1 MGGDMNIDFM
11 EPLSQA
17 WQRMTKALF
26 KPFDVGKWFVV
37 GFTAFLSG
45 LLDYGGG
52 GGNGTTGIFDE
63 NDYDDERFFDLPD
76 RIMRWIEDNPE
87 WVALII
93 VGIILFFALFIV
105 LTWLSSR
112 GKFMFLDNVL
122 HDQALIVKPWQEY
135 KNLGNSLFL
144 WRLTYGFIIL
154 VLFLSFFFYAF
165 SAIYDMYIYDEI
177 AENIMT
183 LIGMGL
189 LLLVLILITSYIS
202 LFLSDFVVPIMYK
215 QTIKCMPAWS
225 VFMSLLSQHAGYFLL
240 YGILIFVLS
249 ILVVITVIILGLFT
263 CCIGFILLILPYISS
278 VVTLPISYTY
288 RAFSVQ
294 FLEQF
299 GTEFSLFPQGTEE
312 STG

>member
-1 MGGDMNIDFM
+1 MNIVYM

-17 WQRMTKALF
+17 FQRMKKSLF
-26 KPFDVGKWFVV
+26 RPFDVGKWFAV
-37 GFTAFLSG
+37 GFTAFLSR

-52 GGNGTTGIFDE
+52 GNGIQNAFDE
-63 NDYDDERFFDLPD
+63 DYFDNDRFFDPVD
-76 RIMRWIEDNPE
+76 RILMWIENNPE

-93 VGIILFFALFIV
+93 AGIFLIFIFFIV

-122 HDQALIVKPWQEY
+122 HNRALVVKPWQDY
-135 KNLGNSLFL
+135 KELGNSLFL

-154 VLFLSFFFYAF
+154 ILFLTLIGYAF
-165 SAIYDMYIYDEI
+165 SVVYEAYLYDEL
-177 AENIMT
+177 AEHIMT
-183 LIGMGL
+183 LVGL
-189 LLLVLILITSYIS
+189 GFIFLVLIITTAYIS

-215 QTIKCMPAWS
+215 QDIKSMPAWG
-225 VFMSLLSQHAGYFLL
+225 VFMSLFSQHAGYFVL
-240 YGILIFVLS
+240 YGLLIFVLS
-249 ILVVITVIILGLFT
+249 ILVFFGVIMLGFLT
-263 CCIGFILLILPYISS
+263 CCIGFILLVLPYINS
-278 VVTLPISYTY
+278 VVLLPISYTF

-299 GTEFSLFPQGTEE
+299 GTEFSLFPQDKEE

>member
-1 MGGDMNIDFM
+1 MNIDFM
-11 EPLSQA
+11 EPLSRALQH
-17 WQRMTKALF
+17 MKKALF
-26 KPFDVGKWFVV
+26 KPFDVGKWFAV

-52 GGNGTTGIFDE
+52 GGNGIQGIFDE
-63 NDYDDERFFDLPD
+63 NNYDDERFFNLPD
-76 RIMRWIEDNPE
+76 RIMGWIEDNPE

-93 VGIILFFALFIV
+93 VGIILLFALFIV

-122 HDQALIVKPWQEY
+122 HNRALIVKPWQEY

-144 WRLTYGFIIL
+144 WRLTYGFIVL
-154 VLFLSFFFYAF
+154 VIFLTFFGYVF
-165 SAIYDMYIYDEI
+165 SAIYDMYIYDDF
-177 AENIMT
+177 AKNIMT
-183 LIGMGL
+183 LVGMGL
-189 LLLVLILITSYIS
+189 LLLVLIIITSYIS

-215 QTIKCMPAWS
+215 QTIKSMPAWG
-225 VFMSLLSQHAGYFLL
+225 VFMSLLSHHAGYFLL

-249 ILVVITVIILGLFT
+249 IMVFITVIILGVFT
-263 CCIGFILLILPYISS
+263 CCIGFILLILPYINS

-299 GTEFSLFPQGTEE
+299 GTEFSLFPQGMEE

>member
-1 MGGDMNIDFM
+1 MNIAFM

-17 WQRMTKALF
+17 IQRMTKSLF

-37 GFTAFLSG
+37 GFTAFLAG
-45 LLDYGGG
+45 LLDYGGS
-52 GGNGTTGIFDE
+52 GGNGIQGIFDE
-63 NDYDDERFFDLPD
+63 KDYDGERFYDLPD
-76 RIMRWIEDNPE
+76 RVMRWIEDNPE

-93 VGIILFFALFIV
+93 VGIILLFALFIV

-122 HDQALIVKPWQEY
+122 HDRALVVKPWQEY
-135 KNLGNSLFL
+135 KSLANSLFL
-144 WRLTYGFIIL
+144 WRLTYGFIVL
-154 VLFLSFFFYAF
+154 VLFLTFFGYAF
-165 SAIYDMYIYDEI
+165 STLYDMYIYDEF

-183 LIGMGL
+183 LVGMGL
-189 LLLVLILITSYIS
+189 LLLALILITSYIS
-202 LFLSDFVVPIMYK
+202 LFLSDFIVPIMYK
-215 QTIKCMPAWS
+215 QTIKSMPAWG
-225 VFMSLLSQHAGYFLL
+225 VFMSLLSHHAGYFLL

-249 ILVVITVIILGLFT
+249 ILVFIAVIMLAVFT
-263 CCIGFILLILPYISS
+263 CCLGFILLILPYISS

-299 GTEFSLFPQGTEE
+299 GAEFSLFPQGTEE
-312 STG
+312 STS